1 MTEPCDMDN
10 FNDED
15 LDALEKAVKEISK
28 RTSYGLRREYAEKRG
43 TILSWSNASK
53 RWIVTR
59 TVDAGEEVTL
69 DANQIL
75 VPASPIRIK
84 RIEDCL
90 PMLPLYEL
98 SFEAKE
104 RGEVPPKLAEVTWA
118 LKQMKRIE
126 EEKWRRENV

>member
-1 MTEPCDMDN
+1 MSEPCDMDN
-10 FNDED
+10 FNDKD
-15 LDALEKAVKEISK
+15 LEALEKAVNEIAR
-28 RTSYGLRREYAEKRG
+28 RTDYGLRREYAEEPS
-43 TILSWSNASK
+43 TILTWSNASK
-53 RWIVTR
+53 SWIVTR

-69 DANQIL
+69 DANQIM
-75 VPASPIRIK
+75 VPVSPFRIK
-84 RIEDCL
+84 RIEKCL

-118 LKQMKRIE
+118 LKQMKRVE